1 MSNENNKL
9 AHEIAVTLDD
19 MEALPLYTSFCK
31 KYSEAFLRKMLLRVM
46 SVPDHKIKRTR
57 GALFTFLVQQHAQR
71 SWD

>member
-19 MEALPLYTSFCK
+19 MEALPLYISFTK
-31 KYSEAFLRKMLLRVM
+31 KYSEAFLRKILLRVM
-46 SVPDHKIKRTR
+46 SVPDQKIKRTR
-57 GALFTFLVQQHAQR
+57 GALFTFLVQQHGQR